1 MKFAIIRKECSFRMG
16 GAERYAA
23 NLCRALA
30 ESGHR
35 VHVLAERCDDDIHPD
50 LIHVPI
56 RVSHASSWSKNLSF
70 HRNSQR
76 AAAAL
81 GADAVIALSRSYPAD
96 AFRVSDPLHDYWM
109 GIRYPGKIHRFLQR
123 LNPRHR
129 AILAL
134 EKGIFDPAN
143 TRFIIT
149 NSELS
154 KRLIPLSHPFPAERI
169 HVIYNGVD
177 LEKFRPSDGRMAA
190 REEEPAKLLFVGQ
203 DFKRKG
209 LKPLIQALAGVKRM
223 GHAFQ
228 LRVIGRDRP
237 DIYRNLAGQLGLAEN
252 ITFEGPSGSI
262 QDAYQA
268 ADLFVF
274 PSLYDPFANVCLE
287 ALACGLPVLTTTT
300 NGSSE
305 IITEGADGFVIDGA
319 EASLADRL
327 AAAVAGFCGL
337 PVAAREAMRP
347 RARAKAEGYTI
358 GANALKVVELLS

>member
-30 ESGHR
+30 TLGHE
-35 VHVLAERCDDDIHPD
+35 VHVLAERCDDEIHPA
-50 LIHVPI
+50 LRHVPI
-56 RVSHASSWSKNLSF
+56 RVNRTSSWSKNLSF
-70 HRNSQR
+70 HRHSQH

-81 GADAVIALSRSYPAD
+81 GADAVIALSRSFPAD

-109 GIRYPGKIHRFLQR
+109 SIRYPGRFHRFLQR

-149 NSELS
+149 NSQLS
-154 KRLIPLSHPFPAERI
+154 KTLIPQSHDYPTERI

-177 LEKFRPSDGRMAA
+177 LEKFSPATRPEGDGVP
-190 REEEPAKLLFVGQ
+190 ELLFVGQ
-203 DFKRKG
+203 DFRRKG
-209 LKPLIQALAGVKRM
+209 LAPLIEALGKVKSS
-223 GHAFQ
+223 GHPFR
-228 LRVIGRDRP
+228 LRVIGRDKP
-237 DIYRNLAGQLGLAEN
+237 DVYQNLTAKLGIADRVS
-252 ITFEGPSGSI
+252 FEGPSGAI
-262 QDAYQA
+262 QHAYQA

-305 IITEGADGFVIDGA
+305 VIMENEDGFVVAG
-319 EASLADRL
+319 EMEGLADRL
-327 AAAVAGFCGL
+327 ATAITHFCVL
-337 PVAAREAMRP
+337 PQAEREAMRA
-347 RARAKAEGYTI
+347 RARAKAERFTI
-358 GANALKVVELLS
+358 EANARAVVELLS

>member
-23 NLCRALA
+23 NLSRALVNL
-30 ESGHR
+30 GHT
-35 VHVLAERCDDDIHPD
+35 VYMLAERCDEDVHPD
-50 LIHVPI
+50 LVHVPI
-56 RVSHASSWSKNLSF
+56 HVDHRSSWAKNLTF
-70 HRNSQR
+70 HRNSQK
-76 AAAAL
+76 AVAEL
-81 GADAVIALSRSYPAD
+81 NADVVLALSRSFPGD

-109 GIRYPGKIHRFLQR
+109 TIRYPAKIHRFLQK

-149 NSELS
+149 NSKLS
-154 KRLIPLSHPFPAERI
+154 KRLIRQSHAYPQDRV

-177 LEKFRPSDGRMAA
+177 LA
-190 REEEPAKLLFVGQ
+190 RFSPPERSTPVALGGPVRLLFVGQ

-209 LKPLIQALAGVKRM
+209 LIPLIESLAEVKSR
-223 GHAFQ
+223 GHSFR
-228 LRVIGRDRP
+228 LRVVGRDRP
-237 DIYRNLAGQLGLAEN
+237 KRYKALAERLGLGGE
-252 ITFEGPSGSI
+252 ITFEGASQSI
-262 QDAYQA
+262 QKAYQE

-287 ALACGLPVLTTTT
+287 SMACGLPVLTTTT

-305 IITEGADGFVIDGA
+305 IILEGENGYVVDGA
-319 EASLADRL
+319 ISGLAGGL
-327 AAAVAGFCGL
+327 AGAIARFCEL
-337 PVAAREAMRP
+337 PPEDREAMCV
-347 RARAKAEGYTI
+347 RARARAEEFTI
-358 GANALKVVELLS
+358 EANALKIVELFS